1 MKWTPWIVLSI
12 VSGLT
17 LAACTTMP
25 DWLENW
31 SSSFGEQLDING
43 DPSENETPPESGSGQ
58 ELPPTKLTLV
68 MVDGQPTEVELE
80 LFDRQ
85 EFPLTL
91 YTPRGEFS
99 RLFETIGDT
108 QSVQFNQTQDDGEPN
123 PLIYLQIVVPVG
135 EVTIDELR
143 DRVLGDD
150 GILANR
156 RWQMVDRT
164 RVLTYT
170 WADERID
177 FQHTVDDTVYRGS
190 LFLGDRDG
198 QPFYALTHYPQAIAP
213 SITPRLS
220 MILDTI
226 DRRDI

>member
-1 MKWTPWIVLSI
+1 
-12 VSGLT
+12 
-17 LAACTTMP
+17 MP

-31 SSSFGEQLDING
+31 SSSLGEQLEIDG
-43 DPSENETPPESGSGQ
+43 DSPSENETPPEPSPGR

-80 LFDRQ
+80 LFQ
-85 EFPLTL
+85 HPEFPLTL

-108 QSVQFNQTQDDGEPN
+108 QSVQFNLIQDDGEPD
-123 PLIYLQIVVPVG
+123 PSSYLQLVVPVHN
-135 EVTIDELR
+135 VTLDELR
-143 DRVLGDD
+143 NRVLGDN
-150 GILANR
+150 GILASR

-177 FQHTVDDTVYRGS
+177 FQHTVGDTIYRGS

-198 QPFYALTHYPQAIAP
+198 QPFYALTYYPQALAP